1 MKNIFLIYLKIKYK
15 YLYNIMKNAALLLSG
30 SLRQK
35 KNIKQ
40 IQHFIE
46 NHKNYKFYLFIC
58 SYDIEGFTRKFD
70 NVNVIESK
78 KLDKNIFNKFN
89 VAKIKIKNFNK
100 INKKLTKIYEN
111 NFEQIINSK
120 KCPIMFQDKKRFI
133 NYLGQCYMNYINL
146 LEVKKYKKI
155 EFDIIIKSRFDMKSN
170 SILKI
175 ENDLQDYTIYSYVN
189 KKLFNNKFTY
199 KNQIIDDKFYYCSL
213 NNIQKLIDVYNYKT
227 WLNLFQNEKDYYQ
240 KEKGNDIETYL
251 THYYFN
257 IQKLKSYN
265 IQFRPQI
272 NRKIK

>member
-1 MKNIFLIYLKIKYK
+1 
-15 YLYNIMKNAALLLSG
+15 MKNAALLLSG
-30 SLRQK
+30 SIRQK

-58 SYDIEGFTRKFD
+58 SYDIEGFTKKFD

-146 LEVKKYKKI
+146 LEIKKYKKI
-155 EFDIIIKSRFDMKSN
+155 NFDVVIKSRFDIKSN

-175 ENDLQDYTIYSYVN
+175 ENNIEDNTLYSYIN
-189 KKLFNNKFTY
+189 EKIINNRFTFKKH
-199 KNQIIDDKFYYCSL
+199 IIDDKFYYCSL
-213 NNIQKLIDVYNYKT
+213 NDIQKLIDVYNYKT
-227 WLNLFQNEKDYYQ
+227 WLHLFQNEKDYYQ